1 MLRGPHLFSRRCLLA
16 ALLVTGLS
24 GWWGAAAQETA
35 NDPLPS
41 WNDGAAKKSI
51 TDFVARVTTQGGAN
65 FVPID
70 QRIATFDNDGTLW
83 AEQPIYFQVVFAL
96 DRLKVVA
103 AQHPEMRTKQP
114 FKAALSKDLPALAAS
129 GTKGLLEIIAAT
141 HAGMSIEQ
149 FHRIVLD
156 WTATAKHPRFNR
168 LYVDLVYQPM
178 LELMDYLRANGFKTF
193 IVSGGGV
200 EFMRPWV
207 GKAYGIPPEQ
217 VVGSSEVVRFRMRPD
232 GTPELIK
239 LAKVDFVDDG
249 PGKPVGINRFIGRRP
264 IFAFGNSDGDQQMLE
279 WTAADSGATFMGLVH
294 HTDAV
299 REWAYDR
306 ESHVGRLDKALD
318 EATRRGWTVV
328 HMKKDWKVI
337 FPFEK
342 DGVGSRALQ

>member
-129 GTKGLLEIIAAT
+129 GKRGCWRSSRQRTQACLSNSFTGLCWIGLRPRNTRAST
-141 HAGMSIEQ
+141 GYTSTSSINPC
-149 FHRIVLD
+149 
-156 WTATAKHPRFNR
+156 W
-168 LYVDLVYQPM
+168 
-178 LELMDYLRANGFKTF
+178 
-193 IVSGGGV
+193 S
-200 EFMRPWV
+200 
-207 GKAYGIPPEQ
+207 
-217 VVGSSEVVRFRMRPD
+217 
-232 GTPELIK
+232 
-239 LAKVDFVDDG
+239 
-249 PGKPVGINRFIGRRP
+249 
-264 IFAFGNSDGDQQMLE
+264 
-279 WTAADSGATFMGLVH
+279 
-294 HTDAV
+294 
-299 REWAYDR
+299 
-306 ESHVGRLDKALD
+306 
-318 EATRRGWTVV
+318 
-328 HMKKDWKVI
+328 
-337 FPFEK
+337 
-342 DGVGSRALQ
+342 